1 MKEPKLNEEELIG
14 LSEEEK
20 QKKIAELEQRKR
32 EYWENERKYYVYEFG
47 ENERKY
53 YVYEFGDYD
62 GPEDPEMTP
71 DVAEWDKKVKAR
83 LAEIKKAQEQGK

>member
-20 QKKIAELEQRKR
+20 QQKIAELEQRKR

-47 ENERKY
+47 
-53 YVYEFGDYD
+53 DYD
-62 GPEDPEMTP
+62 GPEDPEMSP
-71 DVAEWDKKVKAR
+71 GVAMADKRIK
-83 LAEIKKAQEQGK
+83 EIIAQLKKEEQGK

>member
-20 QKKIAELEQRKR
+20 QKKIAEIERQKK
-32 EYWENERKYYVYEFG
+32 EYWEERYRR
-47 ENERKY
+47 N
-53 YVYEFGDYD
+53 VYEFGDYD

>member
-1 MKEPKLNEEELIG
+1 MQEPKLTEEELVG

-20 QKKIAELEQRKR
+20 QQKIAELEQRKK
-32 EYWENERKYYVYEFG
+32 EYW

-62 GPEDPEMTP
+62 GPEDPEMSP
-71 DVAEWDKKVKAR
+71 GVAMADKRIK
-83 LAEIKKAQEQGK
+83 EIIAQLKKEEQGK

>member
-47 ENERKY
+47 
-53 YVYEFGDYD
+53 DYD
-62 GPEDPEMTP
+62 GPEDPEMSP
-71 DVAEWDKKVKAR
+71 GVAMADKRIK
-83 LAEIKKAQEQGK
+83 EIIAQLKKEELGK

>member
-20 QKKIAELEQRKR
+20 QQKIAELEQRKK
-32 EYWENERKYYVYEFG
+32 EYWEK
-47 ENERKY
+47 ERKY

-62 GPEDPEMTP
+62 GPEDPEMSP
-71 DVAEWDKKVKAR
+71 GVAMADKRIK
-83 LAEIKKAQEQGK
+83 EIIAQLKKEELGK

>member
-1 MKEPKLNEEELIG
+1 MQEPKLTEEELVG

-20 QKKIAELEQRKR
+20 QQKIAELEQRKK
-32 EYWENERKYYVYEFG
+32 EYWEERYRR
-47 ENERKY
+47 N
-53 YVYEFGDYD
+53 VYEFGDYD

>member
-20 QKKIAELEQRKR
+20 QQKIAELEQRKK
-32 EYWENERKYYVYEFG
+32 EYWEK
-47 ENERKY
+47 ERKY

-71 DVAEWDKKVKAR
+71 DVAEWDKKIKAR

>member
-47 ENERKY
+47 DY
-53 YVYEFGDYD
+53 DGGDYD
-62 GPEDPEMTP
+62 GPEDPEMSP
-71 DVAEWDKKVKAR
+71 GVAMADKRIKEII
-83 LAEIKKAQEQGK
+83 AEIKKAQEQGK

>member
-1 MKEPKLNEEELIG
+1 MIKKEPKLTEEELVG

-20 QKKIAELEQRKR
+20 QQKIAELEQRKK
-32 EYWENERKYYVYEFG
+32 EYW

-71 DVAEWDKKVKAR
+71 FMRKMDKMVKAR

>member
-20 QKKIAELEQRKR
+20 QKKIAEIERQKK
-32 EYWENERKYYVYEFG
+32 EYWEERYRR
-47 ENERKY
+47 N
-53 YVYEFGDYD
+53 VYEFGDYD

-71 DVAEWDKKVKAR
+71 FMRKMDKMVKAR

>member
-1 MKEPKLNEEELIG
+1 MQEPKLNEEELIG

-20 QKKIAELEQRKR
+20 QQKIAELEQRKK
-32 EYWENERKYYVYEFG
+32 EYWEERYRR
-47 ENERKY
+47 N
-53 YVYEFGDYD
+53 VYEFGDYD

>member
-1 MKEPKLNEEELIG
+1 MQEPKLTEEELVG

-47 ENERKY
+47 
-53 YVYEFGDYD
+53 DYD
-62 GPEDPEMTP
+62 GPEDPEMSP
-71 DVAEWDKKVKAR
+71 GVAMADKRIK
-83 LAEIKKAQEQGK
+83 EIIAQLKKEEQGK

>member
-1 MKEPKLNEEELIG
+1 MQEPKLTEEELVG

-20 QKKIAELEQRKR
+20 QQKIAELEQRKR

-47 ENERKY
+47 
-53 YVYEFGDYD
+53 DYD

-71 DVAEWDKKVKAR
+71 FMRKMDKMLKNHIAQ
-83 LAEIKKAQEQGK
+83 LKKEEQGK

>member
-1 MKEPKLNEEELIG
+1 MQEPKLTEEELVG

-20 QKKIAELEQRKR
+20 QQKIAELEQRKK
-32 EYWENERKYYVYEFG
+32 EYWEERYRR
-47 ENERKY
+47 N
-53 YVYEFGDYD
+53 VYEFGDYD

-71 DVAEWDKKVKAR
+71 DVAEWDKKIKAR